1 LENNDARAGYLSRS
15 GQERAHHAVEEA
27 AYEAVFEEPIGEL
40 LLLQKRL
47 RVIVFDSD
55 TEEIRRWIS

>member
-1 LENNDARAGYLSRS
+1 MRKSWPRRTPIGFCISRF
-15 GQERAHHAVEEA
+15 EEA

-40 LLLQKRL
+40 LLLKKRL